1 MNIIAQSDIQHLV
14 TDELPGLGNAIRD
27 LYGRRVRRID
37 RYIELCLLGALRCAQ
52 ERSLQAETGLFLASQ
67 NSALGSV
74 IAVLESIFDEH
85 YPPKPFDFVNTL
97 GNSACF
103 YVAQLLGLS
112 GKSIALSREGFSF
125 EAGLQHALLDL
136 RSGQLQ
142 TALVGCVDEALLPLS
157 PHRARIT
164 CDKER
169 LIEGPLGENSS
180 WLLLSNHSSG
190 AGGFRLDT
198 ILDFS
203 AQTDVLNWLKDNVAE
218 QASYMQTCYTLSKGE
233 RAALSKGERAAI
245 SAQVASLEEYQAP
258 FAVAG
263 SNTNSAASIMAL
275 LANTQAHEQHAT
287 LLHLNKNGDGDY
299 VLLRFVAS

>member
-14 TDELPGLGNAIRD
+14 TDELPDLGNAIRD
-27 LYGRRVRRID
+27 LLGRRVRRID
-37 RYIELCLLGALRCAQ
+37 RYIELCLLGALRCTQ
-52 ERSLQAETGLFLASQ
+52 ECSPPAETGLFLASQ
-67 NSALGSV
+67 NNSIGSV
-74 IAVLESIFDEH
+74 VTVMESILDEH

-112 GKSIALSREGFSF
+112 GKSIVLSREGFSF

-136 RSGQLQ
+136 HSGQLQ

-157 PHRARIT
+157 SHRVRIAS
-164 CDKER
+164 DKEMP
-169 LIEGPLGENSS
+169 IEGPLGENSS
-180 WLLLSNHSSG
+180 WLLLSNHNSG
-190 AGGFRLDT
+190 ASGFRLDT
-198 ILDFS
+198 ILEFS
-203 AQTDVLNWLKDNVAE
+203 AQTDVLAWLAENVAD
-218 QASYMQTCYTLSKGE
+218 QASYMQTCYRLGKDD
-233 RAALSKGERAAI
+233 RAAI
-245 SAQVASLEEYQAP
+245 SAQVTSLEEYQAP

-263 SNTNSAASIMAL
+263 SNTNSALSTMAL
-275 LANTQAHEQHAT
+275 LANTQAHKQHPT

>member
-27 LYGRRVRRID
+27 LFGQRVRRVD

-52 ERSLQAETGLFLASQ
+52 ERSLPAETGLFLASQ
-67 NSALGSV
+67 NSAIGSV
-74 IAVLESIFDEH
+74 VAVLESIFDEH

-112 GKSIALSREGFSF
+112 GKSIVLSREGFSF

-136 RSGQLQ
+136 QSGQLQ

-180 WLLLSNHSSG
+180 WLLLSNHGSG
-190 AGGFRLDT
+190 ADGFRLDT

-218 QASYMQTCYTLSKGE
+218 QASYMQTCYM
-233 RAALSKGERAAI
+233 LSKGERAAI

>member
-85 YPPKPFDFVNTL
+85 YPPEPFDFVNTL

-203 AQTDVLNWLKDNVAE
+203 AQTDVLNWLK
-218 QASYMQTCYTLSKGE
+218 
-233 RAALSKGERAAI
+233 ERAAI